1 MIYES
6 WGRRTRKHIKHLVN
20 SGKVSADNTVIIF
33 GAGESSKEAMD
44 ILREFGIKISRIVDN
59 DVRKQGKY
67 CSGVEIED
75 PVVIKEQWQDGMI
88 VLFYSYYHADEMA
101 SQLKGYGL
109 KENRDF
115 FSLVRYEF
123 MQNTVWKQTYR
134 VLQGLKLYN
143 KLRKKYPD
151 CEKILLCPYTGTGD
165 VYLIG
170 GMLQQYLEQQ
180 DIHKYVFIV
189 VSTACRKIAQ
199 LFDIQNIEQLQ
210 GEMADYIVKANVF
223 CPDRCDV
230 LVLNDSWVSVY
241 TNPTERLRGYKG
253 LNFTAVFR
261 NIVFQIKGDLKL
273 SFPDWRR
280 NTEEA
285 QAFLKEHHMIQGR
298 TVILAPYSNTLSEF
312 PNRMWEQL
320 VVSLHEKGYVV
331 CTNSCGPKEPPIKGT
346 EGVFFPLSIAAA
358 VVSLAGGF
366 IGARCGLCDI
376 ISSASAKKVIIYD
389 KDSYFYQA
397 TTKAYFSLNDMGLC
411 QDAIEL
417 DYVGDID
424 SVVGQVLANF

>member
-6 WGRRTRKHIKHLVN
+6 WGKRTRKRIKYLVE
-20 SGKVSADNTVIIF
+20 SKKVSADNTVIIF
-33 GAGESSKEAMD
+33 GAGETSKEAMD

-67 CSGVEIED
+67 CSGVEIEA
-75 PVVIKEQWQDGMI
+75 PVIIREQWQDGMV

-101 SQLKGYGL
+101 SQLRGYGL

-123 MQNTVWKQTYR
+123 MQNTVWKQSYR
-134 VLQGLKLYN
+134 VLQGLHLYH

-180 DIHKYVFIV
+180 GIHKYVFIV

-210 GEMADYIVKANVF
+210 GETADYIVKANMF
-223 CPDRCDV
+223 CPDKCDV

-261 NIVFQIKGDLKL
+261 EIVFQLQGDLKL

-280 NTEEA
+280 HTEEA
-285 QAFLKEHHMIQGR
+285 QTFLQEHHMLQGK

-312 PNRMWEQL
+312 SNRMWEQL
-320 VVSLHEKGYVV
+320 VISLQEKGYVV
-331 CTNSCGPKEPPIKGT
+331 CTNSCGSKEPPIKGT
-346 EGVFFPLSIAAA
+346 EGVFFPLSIASA

-366 IGARCGLCDI
+366 IGTRCGLCDI
-376 ISSASAKKVIIYD
+376 ISSASARKVIIYD

-397 TTKAYFSLNDMGLC
+397 TTREYFSLNDMGLC

-417 DYVGDID
+417 DYAGDID
-424 SVVGQVLANF
+424 SVIRQVLVNF

>member
-1 MIYES
+1 MIYEN
-6 WGRRTRKHIKHLVN
+6 WERRIKNHIKHLIK
-20 SGKVSADNTVIIF
+20 SRKVSSDNVVVFF
-33 GAGESSKEAMD
+33 GAGEMSKKAMD

-67 CSGVEIED
+67 CSGVEIEN

-115 FSLVRYEF
+115 FSLARYEF
-123 MQNTVWKQTYR
+123 MQNTVWKQAYR
-134 VLQGLKLYN
+134 VLQGLKLYD

-151 CEKILLCPYTGTGD
+151 CEKVLLCPYTGTGD

-170 GMLQQYLEQQ
+170 GMLQQYLEQE
-180 DIHKYVFIV
+180 DIKSYVFIV

-210 GEMADYIVKANVF
+210 DETADYIVKANMF

-230 LVLNDSWVSVY
+230 LVLNDSWASVY
-241 TNPTERLRGYKG
+241 TNPTERLRGYKD
-253 LNFTAVFR
+253 LNFTDMFR
-261 NIVFQIKGDLKL
+261 EIVFQIRGDLKL
-273 SFPDWRR
+273 NFPDWRR

-285 QAFLKEHHMIQGR
+285 QVFLKEHHMIQGR

-312 PNRMWEQL
+312 PNRMWEQI
-320 VVSLHEKGYVV
+320 VVCLREKGYVV

-346 EGVFFPLSIAAA
+346 EGVFFPLSIATA

-366 IGARCGLCDI
+366 IGARCGLCDV
-376 ISSASAKKVIIYD
+376 ISSASAKKVVIYD
-389 KDSYFYQA
+389 RDSYFYQGK
-397 TTKAYFSLNDMGLC
+397 TRAYFSLNDMGLC

-417 DYVGDID
+417 DYAGDVD
-424 SVVGQVLANF
+424 SIVGQVLVNF